1 MQKEKINLLGFTHER
16 LVEFFDS
23 IDQPRFR
30 ASQLLKWI
38 HQRGVIDFMLM
49 TDFSLELRNNLSV
62 IAEVKPP
69 SVEECH
75 VSPEGTK
82 KYLIKLES
90 GSMIEMVKI
99 PEKKRMTLCIS
110 SQAGCALQC
119 TFCATGA
126 QGFEKNLSDAEII
139 GQLWLANFYD
149 SSSPLISNV
158 VFMGMGEP
166 LLNVENVLSSISLML
181 HQNAYGLSKRRITLS
196 TSGIV
201 PEINKLAERTDVSL
215 AISLHAA
222 NNILRDEIVPINK
235 KYPLNDFRD
244 ENVPINK
251 KYPLNDLLDACKQ
264 YLNNQSKRKTITIEY
279 ILIDGI
285 NDSIEHAKDLV
296 KILKGLPCK
305 INLIPF
311 NPFEGCDYMR
321 SKEDTIKDFKNFLV
335 KKGFITTLR
344 ITRGDAIDGACGQL
358 VGNLK
363 KSVKGKNNKNSINLI
378 NTL

>member
-1 MQKEKINLLGFTHER
+1 MQKEKINLLGFSYER
-16 LVEFFDS
+16 LVEFFNS

-49 TDFSLELRNNLSV
+49 TDFSLELRNKLFA

-126 QGFEKNLSDAEII
+126 QGFERNLSDAEII

-235 KYPLNDFRD
+235 KYPLND
-244 ENVPINK
+244 
-251 KYPLNDLLDACKQ
+251 LLDACKQ
-264 YLNNQSKRKTITIEY
+264 YLKNQSKRKTITIEY

-321 SKEDTIKDFKNFLV
+321 SKEDTIKVFKNFLV

>member
-1 MQKEKINLLGFTHER
+1 
-16 LVEFFDS
+16 
-23 IDQPRFR
+23 
-30 ASQLLKWI
+30 
-38 HQRGVIDFMLM
+38 MLM

-166 LLNVENVLSSISLML
+166 LLNVENVLSSIDLML

-235 KYPLNDFRD
+235 KYPLND
-244 ENVPINK
+244 
-251 KYPLNDLLDACKQ
+251 LLDACKQ
-264 YLNNQSKRKTITIEY
+264 YLKNQSKRKTITIEY

-285 NDSIEHAKDLV
+285 NDSIEHARDLV

-321 SKEDTIKDFKNFLV
+321 SKEDTIKVFKNFLV

>member
-49 TDFSLELRNNLSV
+49 TDFSLELRNNLSD

-235 KYPLNDFRD
+235 KYPLND
-244 ENVPINK
+244 
-251 KYPLNDLLDACKQ
+251 LLDACKQ
-264 YLNNQSKRKTITIEY
+264 YLKNQSKRKTITIEY

>member
-1 MQKEKINLLGFTHER
+1 VQKEKINLLGFTHER
-16 LVEFFDS
+16 LVEFFNS

-49 TDFSLELRNNLSV
+49 TDFSLELRNNLSD

-235 KYPLNDFRD
+235 KYPLND
-244 ENVPINK
+244 
-251 KYPLNDLLDACKQ
+251 LLDACKQ

>member
-16 LVEFFDS
+16 LVEFFNS
-23 IDQPRFR
+23 IHQPRFR

-49 TDFSLELRNNLSV
+49 TDFSLELRNNLSD

-235 KYPLNDFRD
+235 KYPLND
-244 ENVPINK
+244 
-251 KYPLNDLLDACKQ
+251 LLDACKQ

>member
-1 MQKEKINLLGFTHER
+1 
-16 LVEFFDS
+16 
-23 IDQPRFR
+23 
-30 ASQLLKWI
+30 
-38 HQRGVIDFMLM
+38 MLM
-49 TDFSLELRNNLSV
+49 TDFSLELRNKLFA

-215 AISLHAA
+215 AISLHAS
-222 NNILRDEIVPINK
+222 NNILRDEI
-235 KYPLNDFRD
+235 
-244 ENVPINK
+244 VPINK

-264 YLNNQSKRKTITIEY
+264 YLKNESKRKTITIEY

-321 SKEDTIKDFKNFLV
+321 SKEDTIKVFKNFLV

-363 KSVKGKNNKNSINLI
+363 KSVKGKKYKNSINLI